1 MIVGALLVLAGLSTL
16 ALGPSAPGRSNGTD
30 AAVFCA
36 VGGVVGAWGALARR
50 QGGPIQVR
58 SWSLARAVGDLR
70 AGEVKAFQQVQY
82 LLAFLV
88 LEIFSWGVD
97 TEIFKFSWNDVKT
110 YSAPV
115 GIGICVV
122 KLLGP
127 YAAYLAN
134 GGRQGSD
141 LLNRFLT
148 LSLPIRVRCL
158 VLLPLLALPARALA
172 GFLHRMQGAPAGDA
186 FAGVGAGLFWLAFN
200 LAHYAWLAFTLRGLR
215 E

>member
-1 MIVGALLVLAGLSTL
+1 LIVGALLVLGGLCTL
-16 ALGPSAPGRSNGTD
+16 AFGPGATDRSNGTE
-30 AAVFCA
+30 AAIFCA
-36 VGGVVGAWGALARR
+36 VGVVVGAWGALARR
-50 QGGPIQVR
+50 QGGPTQVR
-58 SWSLARAVGDLR
+58 SWSIARAVHDLR

-115 GIGICVV
+115 GVGICVV

-127 YAAYLAN
+127 YAAYWAN

-141 LLNRFLT
+141 FLNRFLT

-158 VLLPLLALPARALA
+158 VLLLLLALPARALA
-172 GFLHRMQGAPAGDA
+172 GFLHGVRGTQTGDA
-186 FAGVGAGLFWLAFN
+186 FAGVGVGLFWLAFN